1 MSKNNQYESDAY
13 LDQLSMEQLED
24 LLRADLNSPDEEN
37 DEAVFHILEVMKK
50 REKENPTG
58 RLPDKNKAWKE
69 FQEYYNIPEGE
80 GESLYPTY
88 SEPENDDKN
97 IQTLKTNE
105 PRTRPRFRMRR
116 GLVVAAILI
125 VMFGSMLT
133 AQAAGVDVFGAI
145 GRWTEENFQIVMFG
159 SMLTAQ
165 AAGVDVFGAIGR
177 WTEENFQFVLPT
189 TNQSDTVGIND
200 DFQKASEKFG
210 LPSSFVPTW
219 CPEGFTSAEPLEEH
233 IKNHSDSISCQYTNT
248 TENKFYLVT
257 ISQYYSADVLNAT
270 VFEKDDSS
278 VITYQSN
285 GKNFYIF
292 SNLENLTATWAD
304 ENYCITITGE
314 ITLDQIKNIIDSIGE

>member
-133 AQAAGVDVFGAI
+133 AQAAGLDVFGAI
-145 GRWTEENFQIVMFG
+145 GRWTEETFHFELPINHDD
-159 SMLTAQ
+159 L
-165 AAGVDVFGAIGR
+165 AGETDYNLRNA
-177 WTEENFQFVLPT
+177 
-189 TNQSDTVGIND
+189 S
-200 DFQKASEKFG
+200 QKAG
-210 LPSSFVPTW
+210 LPGSVAPIW
-219 CPEGFTSAEPLEEH
+219 CPEGFVPKTP
-233 IKNHSDSISCQYTNT
+233 TNT
-248 TENKFYLVT
+248 HIEDYVDTAVCEYINENENRSYFVDILYYYNSSDVEAT
-257 ISQYYSADVLNAT
+257 I
-270 VFEKDDSS
+270 FEKDDSE
-278 VITYQSN
+278 VVTYSSN
-285 GKNFYIF
+285 RGTFYIF
-292 SNLENLTATWAD
+292 SNIDVLAATWS
-304 ENYCITITGE
+304 NGHLSITVAGDLQLE
-314 ITLDQIKNIIDSIGE
+314 ELEKIIDSIGD

>member
-88 SEPENDDKN
+88 PEPENDDKN

-116 GLVVAAILI
+116 GLVVATIL
-125 VMFGSMLT
+125 
-133 AQAAGVDVFGAI
+133 
-145 GRWTEENFQIVMFG
+145 IVMFG

>member
-116 GLVVAAILI
+116 GLVVVAIL
-125 VMFGSMLT
+125 
-133 AQAAGVDVFGAI
+133 
-145 GRWTEENFQIVMFG
+145 IVMFG

>member
-145 GRWTEENFQIVMFG
+145 GRWTEENFQ
-159 SMLTAQ
+159 
-165 AAGVDVFGAIGR
+165 
-177 WTEENFQFVLPT
+177 FVLPT

-270 VFEKDDSS
+270 VFEKHDSS

>member
-1 MSKNNQYESDAY
+1 MVNKNQYGSDAY
-13 LDQLSMEQLED
+13 LEQLSTEQLED
-24 LLRADLNSPDEEN
+24 ILRADLASEDQEN
-37 DEAVFHILEVMKK
+37 DEAVFHILEVLEK

-58 RLPDKNKAWKE
+58 HLPDTDQAWKE
-69 FQEYYNIPEGE
+69 FQQYYNIPEGE

-116 GLVVAAILI
+116 GLVVAAIL
-125 VMFGSMLT
+125 
-133 AQAAGVDVFGAI
+133 
-145 GRWTEENFQIVMFG
+145 IVMFG

>member
-24 LLRADLNSPDEEN
+24 LLRTDLNSPDEEN

-133 AQAAGVDVFGAI
+133 AQAAG
-145 GRWTEENFQIVMFG
+145 
-159 SMLTAQ
+159 L
-165 AAGVDVFGAIGR
+165 DVFGAIGR

-257 ISQYYSADVLNAT
+257 ISQYYSADILNAT

>member
-80 GESLYPTY
+80 GKSLYPTY

-116 GLVVAAILI
+116 GLVVAAIL
-125 VMFGSMLT
+125 
-133 AQAAGVDVFGAI
+133 
-145 GRWTEENFQIVMFG
+145 IVMFG

>member
-1 MSKNNQYESDAY
+1 MVNKNQYGSDAY
-13 LDQLSMEQLED
+13 LEQLSTEQLED
-24 LLRADLNSPDEEN
+24 ILRADLASEDQEN
-37 DEAVFHILEVMKK
+37 DEAVFHILEVLEK

-58 RLPDKNKAWKE
+58 RLPDTDQAWQE
-69 FQEYYNIPEGE
+69 FQKYYNIPEGE
-80 GESLYPTY
+80 GESLYPIRNTQEKR
-88 SEPENDDKN
+88 SASVP
-97 IQTLKTNE
+97 TKT
-105 PRTRPRFRMRR
+105 RRVFRPRKI
-116 GLVVAAILI
+116 LVVAAVLIL
-125 VMFGSMLT
+125 MFG
-133 AQAAGVDVFGAI
+133 G
-145 GRWTEENFQIVMFG
+145 
-159 SMLTAQ
+159 MLTAQ